1 MSKMT
6 PYLVF
11 NGDTREAVEL
21 YAKAFN
27 AKNVVISTFSELPP
41 NPEHP
46 IPKEATHL
54 VMHASI
60 ELENSKM
67 MFSDTFPGSPQV
79 TTGDNITLAF
89 TSDNEQEIRTIF
101 ELFAEGGRVTMPLQE
116 TFWSK
121 CYGQITDKFGI
132 AWQLSHEIE

>member
-11 NGDTREAVEL
+11 NGETKEAVEL

-27 AKNVVISTFSELPP
+27 AKNVVVSTFGEMPP

-46 IPKEATHL
+46 VPEEVKNL
-54 VMHASI
+54 VMHAFI
-60 ELENSKM
+60 EFENSKM

-79 TTGDNITLAF
+79 TKGDNITLAY
-89 TSDNEQEIRTIF
+89 TSDNEQQLRTIF
-101 ELFAEGGRVTMPLQE
+101 ELFADGGTVTMPLQA

-121 CYGQITDKFGI
+121 CYGQVTDKFGI
-132 AWQLSHEIE
+132 AWQLSHELE